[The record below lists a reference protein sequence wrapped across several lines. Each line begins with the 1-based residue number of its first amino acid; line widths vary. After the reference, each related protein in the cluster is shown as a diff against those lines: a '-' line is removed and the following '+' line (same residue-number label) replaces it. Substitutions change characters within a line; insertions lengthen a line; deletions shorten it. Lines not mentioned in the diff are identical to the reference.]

1 MSCSPLSTVIV
12 VLPLCLVVLPGCGKK
27 EDSRQHLRRE
37 GIIERIDLD
46 RSEVTLRY
54 YSEKHKIETTVT
66 GKATPETEILINGV
80 LSSLDQLRVGER
92 VSVIG
97 WVRGH
102 GDKREV
108 VADRVNVNRA
118 ETVRRQPSE
127 RTDHQTGPQDTPEPQ

>member
-1 MSCSPLSTVIV
+1 MSCSPLSTAIV
-12 VLPLCLVVLPGCGKK
+12 ALPLCLVMLPGCGKK
-27 EDSRQHLRRE
+27 EDSRKPLPRE
-37 GIIERIDLD
+37 GVIERIDLG

-54 YSEKHKIETTVT
+54 YSEKHKIETTIT

>member
-102 GDKREV
+102 GDRREV
-108 VADRVNVNRA
+108 VAVSINVERA
-118 ETVRRQPSE
+118 ETIRRQPGE
-127 RTDHQTGPQDTPEPQ
+127 QTDHPTGPQGTPEPQ